1 MKKRKSL
8 PTPPH
13 PKPQLPLFP
22 TFPLSFSRSLLFPC
36 DGRQPPPRLSLHL
49 ACFSSSAM
57 ISPTPQHA
65 ILCFLLSHRP
75 SPTPSQRRCPDPRM
89 HHLQIWRWLGFGLE
103 WWLAA
108 GRTRVRSGG
117 AAAGAVAACA
127 RQQVAGGDARRQ
139 RRRAAC
145 GRSSSQ
151 QQPSARAHGRV
162 LVCYC
167 YCYSTQVLTCYF

>member
-1 MKKRKSL
+1 
-8 PTPPH
+8 
-13 PKPQLPLFP
+13 
-22 TFPLSFSRSLLFPC
+22 
-36 DGRQPPPRLSLHL
+36 
-49 ACFSSSAM
+49 M

-127 RQQVAGGDARRQ
+127 RQQVAGEIEDIKLV
-139 RRRAAC
+139 RALYL
-145 GRSSSQ
+145 RDYSIF
-151 QQPSARAHGRV
+151 SATG
-162 LVCYC
+162 
-167 YCYSTQVLTCYF
+167 

>member
-1 MKKRKSL
+1 
-8 PTPPH
+8 
-13 PKPQLPLFP
+13 
-22 TFPLSFSRSLLFPC
+22 
-36 DGRQPPPRLSLHL
+36 
-49 ACFSSSAM
+49 M

-65 ILCFLLSHRP
+65 ILCFPLSHRP
-75 SPTPSQRRCPDPRM
+75 SPTPSQRRCADPRM

-139 RRRAAC
+139 REIEDIKLVGALYLRDY
-145 GRSSSQ
+145 SIF
-151 QQPSARAHGRV
+151 SATG
-162 LVCYC
+162 
-167 YCYSTQVLTCYF
+167 